1 MMIAV
6 RGANVA
12 GVSVRQCGCANFS
25 KGAVSQPAA
34 SSQKKA
40 TVQTA
45 RGRRAPFH
53 STIAAKKS
61 ANKVNRIN
69 LNAVTYVF
77 RDKSTGLLW
86 RRTGCIASSWTER

>member
-12 GVSVRQCGCANFS
+12 GVSVRQCGCANRS

-40 TVQTA
+40 TVKMA
-45 RGRRAPFH
+45 SGRRAPFH
-53 STIAAKKS
+53 SRIAAKK
-61 ANKVNRIN
+61 ALIK
-69 LNAVTYVF
+69 
-77 RDKSTGLLW
+77 
-86 RRTGCIASSWTER
+86 